1 MTIEKIEIA
10 FPNELVER
18 IAQRAAEI
26 VLEAQPTRNEK
37 EFLTTKETA
46 EIIPCSVK
54 KIYHLVQLRRIPFE
68 KVGQQLCFRRSEIL
82 EWKRQGGASTPAYS
96 AKT

>member
-1 MTIEKIEIA
+1 MSEEKIEVF
-10 FPNELVER
+10 FPDELIER

-26 VLEAQPTRNEK
+26 VLEKQSQSQGDEK
-37 EFLTTKETA
+37 EFLRAKEVA
-46 EIIPCSVK
+46 EIVPCSVS

-82 EWKRQGGASTPAYS
+82 EWKRRGGASTPA
-96 AKT
+96 